1 MKLSF
6 WDKIRIGF
14 HYLIQGMISGDKVI
28 KSGTGDD
35 SVPIGG
41 IEQQQEQQSV
51 YKDLLRGE
59 ITQEVKELRHQM
71 YFVERKSHE
80 YEYNGGGHAK
90 KRNNIFG
97 YTGNVENSDGYPI
110 KLVQENRQIIHGLGQ
125 SGVHIVGDE
134 VIIDEELQKSYNT
147 SDGINAEYTV
157 HVERDYYPRFRIER
171 YATKLVV
178 KNVDETHAIVD
189 FYLPQYRQQFNNITK
204 LLQAELDR
212 IYQGDVRSDLVQFD
226 KVWFKTSG
234 CYGADDMILFE
245 YDDAKF
251 DNIIKFDGSYVL
263 RFYCHILTN
272 GKDEIDEV
280 YNEEMA
286 RKYSN
291 KEAREGAMID
301 FDAMAAIKAKEELDV
316 SEDLELLNK
325 LRDKDDK
332 EKDEATNE

>member
-6 WDKIRIGF
+6 WDRIRIGF

-35 SVPIGG
+35 AAPVGG

-51 YKDLLRGE
+51 YKDLLKGE

-90 KRNNIFG
+90 KRNNMFG
-97 YTGNVENSDGYPI
+97 YTGNVETSDGYKV
-110 KLVQENRQIIHGLGQ
+110 KLVQDNKQVINGLDKE
-125 SGVHIVGDE
+125 GVHIVGKE
-134 VIIDEELQKSYNT
+134 VILDESLKKGFNI

-157 HVERDYYPRFRIER
+157 HCERDYYPRFRIER
-171 YATKLVV
+171 YTTKLVV
-178 KNVDETHAIVD
+178 KDVDDTHAIVD
-189 FYLPQYRQQFNNITK
+189 FYVPQYRQQFNNISK
-204 LLQAELDR
+204 LFQAELDR

-226 KVWFKTSG
+226 KIWFKTSG
-234 CYGADDMILFE
+234 CYGSDDMVLFE
-245 YDDAKF
+245 YDDVAF

-272 GKDEIDEV
+272 GKDGIDKV

-286 RKYSN
+286 KKYEN
-291 KEAREGAMID
+291 KEAREGATVD
-301 FDAMAAIKAKEELDV
+301 FEAMAAIKAREEIDV

-325 LRDKDDK
+325 IKDDN
-332 EKDEATNE
+332 ENEEATNE